1 MAGFHSFS
9 KFKRDIRSPCGRKW
23 FTRETPRTLLLLF
36 SDLAALVVAW
46 KLGLQ
51 LNRLY
56 APIPAELVW
65 WQFLGLPSIFW
76 LFAAALLLLVTLSGL
91 YHPHGHWKNYLRLA
105 KVVSLGYLLTLAI
118 SYFYDPKLDLPRSL
132 FFSAWVMSVVLAVGL
147 RLVVSLAFKVLAARQ
162 QVRVFLIAPEHRH
175 QRLSTL
181 LQRKENYQIVGRAA
195 AATAHDAETLQQILE
210 SHAQEVVVEGL
221 PPAHLASTLYWQL
234 RQYGIPLRLV
244 PSSLEMLYRRG
255 TPEVVAALPTLR
267 VDMTYLSGW
276 EYRLKRYLDVIL
288 ALGGVLVLAP
298 LLIVVAI
305 AIKLTSP
312 GPVFFRQERVGLH
325 GRVFQMWKFRTM
337 RADAAQLQA
346 QLEAQNESADGVLFK
361 VKNDPR
367 RTALGAFLRKTSI
380 DELPQLFNVLWG
392 DMSLV
397 GPRPLPLRDV
407 ARFNSWH
414 HMRHHVM
421 PGITGLWQIS
431 GRSHIDSF
439 DEAARLD
446 LYYIDNWSLNLDFEI
461 LVETVRIVLFGEGAY

>member
-1 MAGFHSFS
+1 MVRFRTCSTGQ
-9 KFKRDIRSPCGRKW
+9 RDIRSPSGGRW
-23 FTRETPRTLLLLF
+23 FTRETPRLLLLLL
-36 SDLAALVVAW
+36 SDLLALVVAW
-46 KLGLQ
+46 KIGLK
-51 LNRLY
+51 LNRFY
-56 APIPAELVW
+56 APIPPELVW

-76 LFAAALLLLVTLSGL
+76 LFAAALLLLVALAGL
-91 YHPHGHWKNYLRLA
+91 YHPQGHWKNYLRLA
-105 KVVSLGYLLTLAI
+105 KVVSLGYLLALAV

-132 FFSAWVMSVVLAVGL
+132 FFSAWVMSVVLAVAL
-147 RLVVSLAFKVLAARQ
+147 RLGVSLLFKVVRARQ
-162 QVRVFLIAPEHRH
+162 PVLVFLIAPEER
-175 QRLSTL
+175 QELL
-181 LQRKENYQIVGRAA
+181 AKMLQRKENYTIVGRVA
-195 AATAHDAETLQQILE
+195 AATAHDAGTLAQILA
-210 SHAQEVVVEGL
+210 SNAQEVVVEGL
-221 PPAHLASTLYWQL
+221 PPSPLASTLYWQL
-234 RQYGIPLRLV
+234 RQQGILLRLV

-267 VDMTYLSGW
+267 VDMTYLHGW

-288 ALGGVLVLAP
+288 ALAGVCVLAP
-298 LLIVVAI
+298 LLLGVAI

-325 GRVFQMWKFRTM
+325 GQVFQMWKFRTM
-337 RADAAQLQA
+337 RADAPQLQA
-346 QLEAQNESADGVLFK
+346 QLEAQNEAADGILFK

-367 RTALGAFLRKTSI
+367 RTRLGAFLRKTSI

-414 HMRHHVM
+414 HLRHQVM

-446 LYYIDNWSLNLDFEI
+446 LYYIDNWSLNLDLEI
-461 LVETVRIVLFGEGAY
+461 LVETARIVLFGEGAY

>member
-1 MAGFHSFS
+1 MAEPHSFS
-9 KFKRDIRSPCGRKW
+9 HIKRDIRSPSGGKW
-23 FTRETPRTLLLLF
+23 FGAETPRTLLLLL
-36 SDLAALVVAW
+36 SDLLALVLAW
-46 KLGLQ
+46 TIGLQ

-56 APIPAELVW
+56 APIPPELVW

-76 LFAAALLLLVTLSGL
+76 VLAAALLLLVALSGL

-105 KVVSLGYLLTLAI
+105 KVVSLGYLLILAI
-118 SYFYDPKLDLPRSL
+118 GYFYDPKLDLPRSL
-132 FFSAWVMSVVLAVGL
+132 FFSAWGMSVVFAVGF
-147 RLVVSLAFKVLAARQ
+147 RLVVSLMFKVLRSRQ
-162 QVRVFLIAPEHRH
+162 QVRVFLIAPEHR
-175 QRLSTL
+175 QGVLSKM
-181 LQRKENYQIVGRAA
+181 LQRKENYRIVGMAA
-195 AATAHDAETLQQILE
+195 AATAHDAETLQQILD

-221 PPAHLASTLYWQL
+221 PPTHLASTLYWQL

-255 TPEVVAALPTLR
+255 TPEIVAALPTLR
-267 VDMTYLSGW
+267 VDMTYLNGW
-276 EYRLKRYLDVIL
+276 EYRLKRYLDVVL
-288 ALGGVLVLAP
+288 ALVGVLLLAP
-298 LLIVVAI
+298 LFIGVAI

-337 RADAAQLQA
+337 RADAAKLQA
-346 QLEAQNESADGVLFK
+346 ELETQNESADGVLFK
-361 VKNDPR
+361 LKNDPR
-367 RTALGAFLRKTSI
+367 RTPLGAFLRKTSI

-414 HMRHHVM
+414 HIRHHVI

-431 GRSHIDSF
+431 GRSHIGHF

-446 LYYIDNWSLNLDFEI
+446 LYYIDNWSLNLDLEI